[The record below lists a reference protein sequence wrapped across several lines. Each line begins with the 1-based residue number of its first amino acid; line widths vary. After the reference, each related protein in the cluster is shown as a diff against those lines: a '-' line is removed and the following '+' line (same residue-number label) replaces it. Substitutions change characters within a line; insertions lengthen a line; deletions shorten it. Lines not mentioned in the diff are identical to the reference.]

1 MRIRTSG
8 LSNYVKTNMKADLPQ
23 VGDRLPVGP
32 RQPASPHRH
41 MRIIQRILRRLRA
54 KEHNANLILGLR
66 KQFPLDKQRRA
77 LQGRVEE
84 AVPFVVRFCL
94 IFLCCGC
101 ARLSTKRTG
110 QCAAWTMRSP
120 SFCSRASAAN
130 GPGPGRSS
138 LRWDPT
144 SGSAPPDTSR

>member
-84 AVPFVVRFCL
+84 LLRLFGLEGLERRYPHQLSGGQRQRVAIARALAPKPTVLLLDEQKCC
-94 IFLCCGC
+94 FLHQ
-101 ARLSTKRTG
+101 ST
-110 QCAAWTMRSP
+110 
-120 SFCSRASAAN
+120 
-130 GPGPGRSS
+130 
-138 LRWDPT
+138 L
-144 SGSAPPDTSR
+144 

>member
-84 AVPFVVRFCL
+84 AVPFVVQFCRSCRAD
-94 IFLCCGC
+94 IDDEADSFT
-101 ARLSTKRTG
+101 RPRHLSSE
-110 QCAAWTMRSP
+110 AAK
-120 SFCSRASAAN
+120 N
-130 GPGPGRSS
+130 SS
-138 LRWDPT
+138 QRKMQ
-144 SGSAPPDTSR
+144 